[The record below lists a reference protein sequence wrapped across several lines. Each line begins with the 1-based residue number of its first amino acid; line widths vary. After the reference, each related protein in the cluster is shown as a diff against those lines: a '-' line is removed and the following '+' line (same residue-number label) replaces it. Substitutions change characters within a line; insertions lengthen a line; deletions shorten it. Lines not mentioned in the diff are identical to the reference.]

1 MLQPHSN
8 GSAQV
13 NTSSSC
19 KPPCLLAGKLT
30 LHNIRHLET
39 SAKAWLRSRKT
50 NVDVDQDVNLAADL
64 HLGWLANAS
73 LLDWY
78 LANSSSLDTLSLSTF
93 FDRIRERFLGDT
105 WAYDLA
111 WTIDTMTQDRSTLFR
126 EFAENVVS
134 TNNMHLHGHT
144 PFLTDAVLYKP
155 RKATELEHH
164 IVNNTGDPTVDSLQ
178 AWILLVHE
186 IDEDHYSR
194 LGELHAAIA
203 AADQRGLKQS
213 TEVAGIGK
221 SAAAVAATPQW
232 VPPCRDMNSRSSS
245 QWMPPSSSDATN
257 QPLVTAVDF
266 QTHTS
271 TCKGETPIC
280 PTPPGDGNILMATTP
295 LDEGEF
301 PALANRLHARVAA
314 VPVPSGYVTQVQC
327 RKSFPPWY
335 LPIASSSVVGV
346 EDRSFGSDYNTLVED
361 SPPTRYVKSKVAP
374 PSPLAL
380 NTIGSDHS
388 QCAATAP
395 LVANQLRAA
404 AVITGEVNEKNLTVT
419 DDSGSTSSSDSFEEH
434 ECHLRLILEALR
446 GHRLYCNKKKSD
458 FFIFELHFLGHV
470 ISTRGIE
477 PDESKVARIKSWP
490 TPQSPGDV
498 WAFLG
503 LTRYFTSFLR
513 NLAEHTRILSP
524 LTSLQ
529 DHEWPGWSQIYSDA
543 FTSIKDLVTSAE
555 CLTVIDHDN
564 PGDNKIWLTTDASDW
579 RTGAVLSWGAT

>member
-1 MLQPHSN
+1 MADHL
-8 GSAQV
+8 
-13 NTSSSC
+13 
-19 KPPCLLAGKLT
+19 KICL
-30 LHNIRHLET
+30 
-39 SAKAWLRSRKT
+39 SRNK
-50 NVDVDQDVNLAADL
+50 D
-64 HLGWLANAS
+64 
-73 LLDWY
+73 
-78 LANSSSLDTLSLSTF
+78 
-93 FDRIRERFLGDT
+93 
-105 WAYDLA
+105 
-111 WTIDTMTQDRSTLFR
+111 
-126 EFAENVVS
+126 
-134 TNNMHLHGHT
+134 
-144 PFLTDAVLYKP
+144 KP

-280 PTPPGDGNILMATTP
+280 PTPPGDGYVTRDINFIHDFYQKHPNGHDSTGRGNVMGLCPWNEFFTAFQ
-295 LDEGEF
+295 GEF

-419 DDSGSTSSSDSFEEH
+419 DDSGSTSSVSPSFH
-434 ECHLRLILEALR
+434 VATTTPAVQASICLSPISWRCHATSLIPGSPNLVINRLIDHGSA
-446 GHRLYCNKKKSD
+446 
-458 FFIFELHFLGHV
+458 V
-470 ISTRGIE
+470 ILI
-477 PDESKVARIKSWP
+477 
-490 TPQSPGDV
+490 
-498 WAFLG
+498 
-503 LTRYFTSFLR
+503 
-513 NLAEHTRILSP
+513 
-524 LTSLQ
+524 
-529 DHEWPGWSQIYSDA
+529 
-543 FTSIKDLVTSAE
+543 
-555 CLTVIDHDN
+555 
-564 PGDNKIWLTTDASDW
+564 
-579 RTGAVLSWGAT
+579 